1 MIKNYF
7 KIALRNLWKNKGY
20 SAINIFGLA
29 VGLASCLLITLY
41 VTDELSYDRY
51 NKKADRI
58 YRINSDIRF
67 GGADLHITETSD
79 MMGELLKKDYPQ
91 VEEYTRIYNNEGD
104 KLIKKGDEF
113 IDEPRIAYVDSTF
126 FDVFTLPAIEGNP
139 HKALFEPNTVVL
151 TQTAALKY
159 FNDVHAIG
167 KILEIKNDATTIPFK
182 VTAVIKDV
190 PKESHFNFEVFLSMK
205 NANYQWGQL
214 TSHNFHTYLLLKPGT
229 DYKAFEKYFDQFTDK
244 YVLPYAQQFIKI
256 NSMDEFRKA
265 GNKLEYSLIPLTDI
279 HLKSNFN
286 FEITPSGNI
295 QYVYIFSVV
304 AIFILILACINFMN
318 LSTARSAKRA
328 KEVGIRKV
336 LGTQRKTLIT
346 QFLTESAIT
355 ALIAL
360 ALALLIA
367 YLVLP
372 LFNDIAAKTLSLTDL
387 FNKQLI
393 LFLILLPFIVGLLA
407 GSYPALYL
415 SKFKPIT
422 VLKNNLHTGFK
433 KSNLRNVLVVFQFAI
448 SIMIIIGTII
458 VYSQL
463 HYIQTKQLGFNKD
476 QVLIIDGANALG
488 KNAQAFKNDVL
499 AMESVS
505 SGTLSAYLPVSNSSR
520 SDNSYSKEAVMNTQS
535 GIDMQTWIVDY
546 DYIKTMGME
555 IVKGRNFSKDYGSDS
570 SAILITETT
579 ARMLGFD
586 DPVGKTIY
594 SPTGIPGAGAL
605 VPVQIIGVVK
615 DFNFES
621 LRRKLGP
628 LCMHLGNSNG
638 LASFKVSSTNTKNLI
653 AQIEKKWKQL
663 APGMPFSYR
672 FMSDSFNEM
681 YRSEQRVGNLA
692 VVFAILA
699 IVIACLGLFGL
710 VTYMAEQRHKEI
722 GVRKVLGASVSNVVL
737 LLSKDFL
744 LLVAIAAVLA
754 FPLAWWGMHKWLQD
768 FEYRIHI
775 NVWVF
780 VIAGIAAL
788 LIALLTVSYQA
799 IKAALAN
806 PVKSLRTE

>member
-433 KSNLRNVLVVFQFAI
+433 KSSLRNVLVVFQFAI
-448 SIMIIIGTII
+448 SIMIIIGT
-458 VYSQL
+458 
-463 HYIQTKQLGFNKD
+463 
-476 QVLIIDGANALG
+476 
-488 KNAQAFKNDVL
+488 
-499 AMESVS
+499 
-505 SGTLSAYLPVSNSSR
+505 
-520 SDNSYSKEAVMNTQS
+520 
-535 GIDMQTWIVDY
+535 
-546 DYIKTMGME
+546 
-555 IVKGRNFSKDYGSDS
+555 
-570 SAILITETT
+570 
-579 ARMLGFD
+579 
-586 DPVGKTIY
+586 
-594 SPTGIPGAGAL
+594 
-605 VPVQIIGVVK
+605 
-615 DFNFES
+615 
-621 LRRKLGP
+621 
-628 LCMHLGNSNG
+628 
-638 LASFKVSSTNTKNLI
+638 
-653 AQIEKKWKQL
+653 
-663 APGMPFSYR
+663 
-672 FMSDSFNEM
+672 
-681 YRSEQRVGNLA
+681 
-692 VVFAILA
+692 
-699 IVIACLGLFGL
+699 
-710 VTYMAEQRHKEI
+710 
-722 GVRKVLGASVSNVVL
+722 
-737 LLSKDFL
+737 
-744 LLVAIAAVLA
+744 
-754 FPLAWWGMHKWLQD
+754 
-768 FEYRIHI
+768 
-775 NVWVF
+775 
-780 VIAGIAAL
+780 
-788 LIALLTVSYQA
+788 
-799 IKAALAN
+799 
-806 PVKSLRTE
+806 

>member
-1 MIKNYF
+1 MIKNYL

-41 VTDELSYDRY
+41 VSDELSYDRY

-58 YRINSDIRF
+58 YRINSDLRF

-139 HKALFEPNTVVL
+139 NKALFEPNTVVL
-151 TQTAALKY
+151 TETAARKY

-167 KILEIKNDATTIPFK
+167 KILEIKNDASTIPFK
-182 VTAVIKDV
+182 VTAVIKDI

-229 DYKAFEKYFDQFTDK
+229 DYKAFEKHFDQYIDK

-256 NSMDEFRKA
+256 NNMDEFKKA
-265 GNKLEYSLIPLTDI
+265 GNKLDYSLMPLTDI
-279 HLKSNFN
+279 HLKSDFN

-304 AIFILILACINFMN
+304 ALFILILACINFMN

-336 LGTQRKTLIT
+336 LGTERKTLIA
-346 QFLTESAIT
+346 QFLTESTIT
-355 ALIAL
+355 AFIAL
-360 ALALLIA
+360 GIALLMA

-372 LFNDIAAKTLSLTDL
+372 FFNDIAAKSLSITNL
-387 FNKQLI
+387 FNKQVI
-393 LFLILLPFIVGLLA
+393 SFLLLLPFIVGLLA
-407 GSYPALYL
+407 GSYPALFL
-415 SKFKPIT
+415 SKFKPIV
-422 VLKNNLHTGFK
+422 VLKSNLNTGFK
-433 KSNLRNVLVVFQFAI
+433 KSSLRNVLVVFQFAI

-463 HYIQTKQLGFNKD
+463 HYIQTKQLGFNKN
-476 QVLIIDGANALG
+476 QVLIINGANALG
-488 KNAQAFKNDVL
+488 NNAQAFKNDVL
-499 AMESVS
+499 AMEAVS
-505 SGTLSAYLPVSNSSR
+505 SGTLSAYLPVTNSSR

-546 DYIKTMGME
+546 DYIKTMGMN

-621 LRRKLGP
+621 LRHKLGP

-638 LASFKVSSTNTKNLI
+638 LASFKVSTTNTKNLI

-692 VVFAILA
+692 IVFAILA
-699 IVIACLGLFGL
+699 ILIACLGLFGL

-744 LLVAIAAVLA
+744 LLVTIAAILA
-754 FPLAWWGMHKWLQD
+754 FPVAWWGMHKWLMD

-775 NVWVF
+775 NVWIF
-780 VIAGIAAL
+780 VIAGMAAL

>member
-139 HKALFEPNTVVL
+139 NKALFEPNTVVL

-159 FNDVHAIG
+159 FNNVHAIG
-167 KILEIKNDATTIPFK
+167 KILEIKNDASTIPFK

-229 DYKAFEKYFDQFTDK
+229 DYKAFEKHFDQYTDK

-265 GNKLEYSLIPLTDI
+265 GNKLEYSLIPLTGI
-279 HLKSNFN
+279 HLKSDFN

-304 AIFILILACINFMN
+304 ALFILILACINFMN

-346 QFLTESAIT
+346 QFLTESTIT

-372 LFNDIAAKTLSLTDL
+372 LFNDIAAKTLSITDL

-415 SKFKPIT
+415 SKFKPIA

-433 KSNLRNVLVVFQFAI
+433 KSSLRNVLVVFQFAI

-499 AMESVS
+499 ALESVS

-520 SDNSYSKEAVMNTQS
+520 SDNSYSKDAVMNTQS

-546 DYIKTMGME
+546 DYIKTMGMQ

-594 SPTGIPGAGAL
+594 SPTGIPGAGSL

-638 LASFKVSSTNTKNLI
+638 LASFKVSTTNTKNLI

-672 FMSDSFNEM
+672 FMNESFNEM

-699 IVIACLGLFGL
+699 ILIACLGLFGL

-768 FEYRIHI
+768 FEYRIQI
-775 NVWVF
+775 TVWVF
-780 VIAGIAAL
+780 VIAGMAAL
-788 LIALLTVSYQA
+788 LIALFTVSYQA